1 MVRACRFHWRNVSM
15 TLLIGALTL
24 GIILALLALGVY
36 ISYRIFDVAD
46 ITVDGSLTF
55 GAAVASV
62 LLVKH
67 GINPLWATTAGFIAG
82 AIAGTVSGILQ
93 TRFQINSLL
102 AGILVMT
109 ALYSVNLHVMGRSN
123 IPFLGAVTLS
133 TYCEQVGS
141 YLFSGTETNLWGWM
155 VSSADLTMLILMFS
169 LVGSIALALWAF
181 LRTDIGTAM
190 RASGD
195 NPQMVKALGGHVEN
209 YRIFGLAVS
218 NGLVGLAGALWAQ
231 YQNFA
236 DVQMGIGMV
245 VWGLASVIIGEA
257 LTGATS
263 VGIAIVGTIIGS
275 ILFRQLVAIALSFG
289 LNPNDLKM
297 ITAVFVFAALILP
310 NLINK
315 FSARKYQKIV

>member
-1 MVRACRFHWRNVSM
+1 M

-24 GIILALLALGVY
+24 GIIFALLALGVY
-36 ISYRIFDVAD
+36 ISYRIFDIAD

-67 GINPLWATTAGFIAG
+67 GVHPLWATGAGFTAGVVAG
-82 AIAGTVSGILQ
+82 SVSGILQ
-93 TRFQINSLL
+93 TRFRINSLL

-109 ALYSVNLHVMGRSN
+109 ALYSVNLHVMERSN
-123 IPFLGAVTLS
+123 IPFLGTVTLA
-133 TYCEQVGS
+133 TYCAEWGAHW
-141 YLFSGTETNLWGWM
+141 FGGAETDLWGWT
-155 VSSADLTMLILMFS
+155 VSTANLTLLLFMLVLVS
-169 LVGSIALALWAF
+169 LIALSLWAF
-181 LRTDIGTAM
+181 LRTDLGTAM

-195 NPQMVKALGGHVEN
+195 NPQMIRALGGNVEN

-257 LTGATS
+257 LTGASS
-263 VGIAIVGTIIGS
+263 VGVAIIGTIIGS
-275 ILFRQLVAIALSFG
+275 VLFRQLVAMALSFG
-289 LNPNDLKM
+289 LNPNDLKFV
-297 ITAVFVFAALILP
+297 TAAFVFAALILP
-310 NLINK
+310 DTMKKL
-315 FSARKYQKIV
+315 SPRKLQGAK

>member
-1 MVRACRFHWRNVSM
+1 M

-315 FSARKYQKIV
+315 FSARKYQRIV

>member
-1 MVRACRFHWRNVSM
+1 MVRACQFHWRDVSM

-24 GIILALLALGVY
+24 GIIFALLALGVY

-315 FSARKYQKIV
+315 FSARKYQRIV

>member
-1 MVRACRFHWRNVSM
+1 M
-15 TLLIGALTL
+15 TLLIGAFTL

-36 ISYRIFDVAD
+36 ISYRIFEIAD

-67 GINPLWATTAGFIAG
+67 GVPPLWASAAGFVAG
-82 AIAGTVSGILQ
+82 AGAGSVSGILQ
-93 TRFQINSLL
+93 TRFRINSLL

-123 IPFLGAVTLS
+123 IPFLGATTLS
-133 TYCEQVGS
+133 TYCEQLGNILFGGS
-141 YLFSGTETNLWGWM
+141 ETDLWGWT
-155 VSSADLTMLILMFS
+155 VSSADLTMLMSMFA
-169 LVGSIALALWAF
+169 LVGLIALALWAF

-195 NPQMVKALGGHVEN
+195 NPQMIRALGGNVEN
-209 YRIFGLAVS
+209 YRIFGLALS
-218 NGLVGLAGALWAQ
+218 NGLVGLTGALWAQ

-257 LTGATS
+257 LTGAAS
-263 VGIAIVGTIIGS
+263 VGIAIIGTIIGS
-275 ILFRQLVAIALSFG
+275 VLFRQLVAIALSFG
-289 LNPNDLKM
+289 LNPNDLKL
-297 ITAVFVFAALILP
+297 ITAAFVFAALIMP
-310 NLINK
+310 DMMTK
-315 FSARKYQKIV
+315 FSGRKRQGVA

>member
-1 MVRACRFHWRNVSM
+1 M

-36 ISYRIFDVAD
+36 ISYRIFDIAD

-67 GINPLWATTAGFIAG
+67 GVHPLWATGAGFIAG
-82 AIAGTVSGILQ
+82 ALAGSVSGILQ
-93 TRFQINSLL
+93 TRFHINALL

-123 IPFLGAVTLS
+123 IPFLGAITLS
-133 TYCEQVGS
+133 TYCEQLGS
-141 YLFSGTETNLWGWM
+141 KLFGGPDTDLWGWT
-155 VSSADLTMLILMFS
+155 VSSADLTMLMLMFA
-169 LVGSIALALWAF
+169 LVSFIALTLWAF

-195 NPQMVKALGGHVEN
+195 NPQMVRALGGNVEN

-257 LTGATS
+257 LTGASS

-289 LNPNDLKM
+289 LNPNDLKL
-297 ITAVFVFAALILP
+297 ITAAFVFAALVLP
-310 NLINK
+310 DMMSK
-315 FSARKYQKIV
+315 FTVRKHEGAA

>member
-1 MVRACRFHWRNVSM
+1 M

-24 GIILALLALGVY
+24 GIILSLLALGVY
-36 ISYRIFDVAD
+36 ISYRIFDIAD

-67 GINPLWATTAGFIAG
+67 GVNPLWATTAGFMAG
-82 AIAGTVSGILQ
+82 ALAGTVSGILQ
-93 TRFQINSLL
+93 TRFYINSLL
-102 AGILVMT
+102 SGILVMT

-123 IPFLGAVTLS
+123 IPFLGAATLS
-133 TYCEQVGS
+133 TYCEQLGS
-141 YLFSGTETNLWGWM
+141 DLFAGPETNLWGWT
-155 VSSADLTMLILMFS
+155 VSSADLTMLLFMFA
-169 LVGSIALALWAF
+169 LVCFIALLLWGF

-195 NPQMVKALGGHVEN
+195 NPQMVKALGGNVEN
-209 YRIFGLAVS
+209 YRVFGLAVS

-257 LTGATS
+257 LTGAS
-263 VGIAIVGTIIGS
+263 GVGIAIIGTIIGS

-289 LNPNDLKM
+289 LNPNDLKL

-310 NLINK
+310 NMMSKLSVRK
-315 FSARKYQKIV
+315 FQGRA

>member
-1 MVRACRFHWRNVSM
+1 M

-36 ISYRIFDVAD
+36 ISYRIFDIAD

-67 GINPLWATTAGFIAG
+67 GVHPLWATGAGFIAG
-82 AIAGTVSGILQ
+82 ALAGSVSGILQ
-93 TRFQINSLL
+93 TRFHINSLL

-123 IPFLGAVTLS
+123 IPFLGATTLS
-133 TYCEQVGS
+133 TYCEQLGS
-141 YLFSGTETNLWGWM
+141 DLFGGSDTDLWGWT
-155 VSSADLTMLILMFS
+155 VSSADLTMLILMFA
-169 LVGSIALALWAF
+169 LVSFIALILWAF

-195 NPQMVKALGGHVEN
+195 NPQMVRALGGNVEN

-257 LTGATS
+257 LTGASS
-263 VGIAIVGTIIGS
+263 VGIAIVGAIIGS
-275 ILFRQLVAIALSFG
+275 VLFRQLVAIALSFG
-289 LNPNDLKM
+289 LNPNDLKL
-297 ITAVFVFAALILP
+297 ITAAFVFAALVLP
-310 NLINK
+310 DMMSK
-315 FSARKYQKIV
+315 FTTRKHEGAA

>member
-1 MVRACRFHWRNVSM
+1 MVRACQFHWRDVSM

-46 ITVDGSLTF
+46 ISVDGSLTF

-315 FSARKYQKIV
+315 FSARKYQRIV

>member
-1 MVRACRFHWRNVSM
+1 M

-24 GIILALLALGVY
+24 GIIFALLALGVY
-36 ISYRIFDVAD
+36 ISYRIFDIAD

-55 GAAVASV
+55 GAAVTSV

-67 GINPLWATTAGFIAG
+67 GVHPLWATGAGFTAGVVAG
-82 AIAGTVSGILQ
+82 SVSGILQ
-93 TRFQINSLL
+93 TRFRINSLL

-109 ALYSVNLHVMGRSN
+109 ALYSVNLHVMERSN
-123 IPFLGAVTLS
+123 IPFLGTVTLA
-133 TYCEQVGS
+133 TYCAEWGAHW
-141 YLFSGTETNLWGWM
+141 FGGAETDLWGWT
-155 VSSADLTMLILMFS
+155 VSTANLTLLLFMLVLVS
-169 LVGSIALALWAF
+169 LIALSLWAF
-181 LRTDIGTAM
+181 LRTDLGTAM

-195 NPQMVKALGGHVEN
+195 NPQMIRALGGNVEN

-257 LTGATS
+257 LTGASS
-263 VGIAIVGTIIGS
+263 VGVAIIGTIIGS
-275 ILFRQLVAIALSFG
+275 VLFRQLVAMALSFG
-289 LNPNDLKM
+289 LNPNDLKFV
-297 ITAVFVFAALILP
+297 TAAFVFAALILP
-310 NLINK
+310 DTMKKL
-315 FSARKYQKIV
+315 SPRKLQGAK

>member
-1 MVRACRFHWRNVSM
+1 M

-36 ISYRIFDVAD
+36 VSYRIFDIAD

-62 LLVKH
+62 LLVRH
-67 GINPLWATTAGFIAG
+67 GIHPLWACCAGFAAGATAGL
-82 AIAGTVSGILQ
+82 VSGILQ
-93 TRFQINSLL
+93 TRFRINSLL

-123 IPFLGAVTLS
+123 IPFLGTVTVA
-133 TYCEQVGS
+133 TYCEQLGVAWFGAA
-141 YLFSGTETNLWGWM
+141 ETDLWGWT
-155 VSSADLTMLILMFS
+155 VSSADLTMLLLMFA
-169 LVGSIALALWAF
+169 LVSCVALALWAF

-195 NPQMVKALGGHVEN
+195 NPQMIRALGGNVEN
-209 YRIFGLAVS
+209 YRIFGLAVA

-257 LTGATS
+257 LTGASS
-263 VGIAIVGTIIGS
+263 VGVAIVGTIVGS

-289 LNPNDLKM
+289 LNPNDLKLV
-297 ITAVFVFAALILP
+297 TAVFVFAALILP
-310 NLINK
+310 DMMGKL
-315 FSARKYQKIV
+315 SARKQPGVA